1 MPLRTVGLLLLL
13 LPAPLLLS
21 ACITRQVRQDVYH
34 KGRVDVFLR
43 TDKRITSVVEK
54 NYDQPVN
61 IAPVRIA
68 HILSRL
74 DVRRPVSEGNH
85 RVPAIPTDLLYSVAD
100 GVSRALSRADPNQ
113 EVVVMAI
120 RKQRRLGILDD
131 DYLTSFV
138 AYVRGDRLFI
148 HLSRT
153 DWLVPK
159 RHKNQK
165 LPQPRVG
172 ENPTKLRIYP
182 GTGMAIVDPASVSV
196 AWRNPVFERATR
208 TKILPSG
215 EVVRKTILL
224 ESPGDQSTSD
234 AESESPEATPQLPP
248 GITPE
253 QLRALADLEEQRIA
267 GKITEAEFQKRQR
280 EILAGKPQ

>member
-1 MPLRTVGLLLLL
+1 MSLRAVGLLLL
-13 LPAPLLLS
+13 LPAPLLLT

-43 TDKRITSVVEK
+43 SDKRITSVVQK
-54 NYDQPVN
+54 NYDHPVN

-74 DVRRPVSEGNH
+74 DVRKPVSEGNH
-85 RVPAIPTDLLYSVAD
+85 RVPAVPTELLYSVAD
-100 GVSRALSRADPNQ
+100 GVSRAFSRAGPNQ

-120 RKQRRLGILDD
+120 RKQRRLAVLDD

-153 DWLVPK
+153 DWLVPEK
-159 RHKNQK
+159 HKNQK

-182 GTGMAIVDPASVSV
+182 STGMAIVDPASVSV
-196 AWRNPVFERATR
+196 AWRDPIFEQATR

-224 ESPGDQSTSD
+224 ESPSDESTSGG
-234 AESESPEATPQLPP
+234 ESAGPEEATPQLPP

-253 QLRALADLEEQRIA
+253 QLRALANLEEQRLA
-267 GKITEAEFQKRQR
+267 GKITEAEYQKRQQ
-280 EILAGKPQ
+280 EILAGKSQ